1 MHTEPDAAFAV
12 EWSLL
17 ADGSVRFTVAG
28 RIDAE
33 TSCDLLDRL
42 VDGIVPG
49 GRLVVDLAAATEI
62 DETGIAAL
70 ALADRLAK
78 LHEATLHVVTCT
90 GDQHRQPAQPS
101 HRQPAQPSHRQ
112 PAQPSR

>member
-62 DETGIAAL
+62 DETGTAAL
-70 ALADRLAK
+70 ALAGRLAE
-78 LHEATLHVVTCT
+78 LHHATLNVVTCT
-90 GDQHRQPAQPS
+90 GDLHRRPAEPP
-101 HRQPAQPSHRQ
+101 R
-112 PAQPSR
+112 